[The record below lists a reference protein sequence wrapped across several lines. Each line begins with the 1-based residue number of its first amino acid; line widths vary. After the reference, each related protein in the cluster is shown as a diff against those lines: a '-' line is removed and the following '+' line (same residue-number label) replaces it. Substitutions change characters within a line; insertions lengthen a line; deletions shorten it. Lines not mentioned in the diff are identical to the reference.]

1 MARTY
6 PAANDGMSASALSTL
21 SIRSRFICNRFYT
34 YSSSTLH
41 YVFLSQLQSQKYT
54 FLWYESTFNYFYYLC
69 LLFEEYHVCFLTN
82 TCFMIVYLKDYR
94 LKSQSLRLH
103 RYQGPD

>member
-69 LLFEEYHVCFLTN
+69 LLFEEYHVCFFEGVSVSTFNLI
-82 TCFMIVYLKDYR
+82 FFVAA
-94 LKSQSLRLH
+94 SSLETR
-103 RYQGPD
+103 

>member
-6 PAANDGMSASALSTL
+6 PAANYGMSASALSTP

-34 YSSSTLH
+34 YSNSTLH

-69 LLFEEYHVCFLTN
+69 LLFEECHVCFFEGVSVSTSNLI
-82 TCFMIVYLKDYR
+82 FFVAA
-94 LKSQSLRLH
+94 SSLETR
-103 RYQGPD
+103 